1 MQKPDI
7 IPVLY
12 LDNTATFGGAI
23 NSLLYL
29 LRALDKSQFTPII
42 VTAQSEEFL
51 HRNFNFMEWRRV
63 KIKLSWVDNRIYKK
77 ITGFGICSSGLALKC
92 VNRIRFFYWLLFITL
107 PEALRYWKIGRR
119 HKVRL
124 VHLNNIMGSQ
134 LAGILAAKMLNV
146 PCIGHLREFEEV
158 DRVTRFYA
166 RLIDFHIAIS
176 GAIKDNLLR
185 LDVPCEKIV
194 VVYDAI
200 DLQDF
205 NDTVS
210 CNHLRQEL
218 NLNEADNVF
227 GIFGRIV
234 KWKGI
239 VEFVQAAALVI
250 RSIPNTK
257 ALIVGDCSDGDSGY
271 LKMVEELIAKYGLN
285 EKIILTG
292 YRTDVPTLMQLMDVV
307 VHASITPEPFGMV
320 LIEAMAMQKPVV
332 ATKMGGPLDIMLDG
346 RTGFLVA
353 PDDAEEMADAI
364 ERLLV
369 NKELAAEMGKEGK
382 NRVIDMFTKE
392 RYARQVEEIYFKL
405 LTQAEAQS

>member
-1 MQKPDI
+1 MQKRDN

-29 LRALDKSQFTPII
+29 LRALDKSQFTPIL
-42 VTAQSEEFL
+42 VTAQPEEFL
-51 HRNFNFMEWRRV
+51 RRNFHFLEWRRV

-77 ITGFGICSSGLALKC
+77 ITALKIFSSGLAHKF
-92 VNRIRFFYWLLFITL
+92 VKRVRFLYWLLFITL
-107 PEALRYWKIGRR
+107 PEALRYWQIGRK

-146 PCIGHLREFEEV
+146 PCIGHLREFEQI
-158 DRVTRFYA
+158 DRITKFYA
-166 RLIDFHIAIS
+166 RFIDSHIAIS
-176 GAIKDNLLR
+176 GAIKDNLLN
-185 LDVPCEKIV
+185 LDVPSQKIV

-205 NDTVS
+205 DDTVS
-210 CNHLRQEL
+210 CDHLRQEL
-218 NLNEADNVF
+218 KLDGADNVF

-234 KWKGI
+234 QWKGI
-239 VEFVQAAALVI
+239 IEFVQSAALVI
-250 RSIPNTK
+250 RSVPNTV
-257 ALIVGDCSDGDSGY
+257 ALIVGDCSDGDSDY
-271 LKMVEELIAKYGLN
+271 LNKVEYLIAEYGLN
-285 EKIILTG
+285 GKIILTG
-292 YRTDVPTLMQLMDVV
+292 YRTDVPALMKLMDVV

-346 RTGFLVA
+346 QTGFLVA
-353 PDDAEEMADAI
+353 SDDPCEMADAVK
-364 ERLLV
+364 RLIV
-369 NKELAAEMGKEGK
+369 DKSLASDMGKKGK
-382 NRVIDMFTKE
+382 SRVVDMFTKE
-392 RYARQVEEIYFKL
+392 RYARQVEDVYLKL
-405 LTQAEAQS
+405 LRSD